1 MVYLDNA
8 ANAPVFPE
16 VLEAMLPWLRPDHVG
31 NPGSIHTQGVKAREA
46 VENARRQVAK
56 MIGADPSEVF
66 FTSGG
71 TESNNAW
78 LQNFGGDLVLT
89 TKIEHDS
96 VLEPLA
102 HRIFCPSH
110 IYPFTTRYVKTYK
123 DGSVDLHD
131 LEQLLDGTHNTIRAV
146 SIMWVNNELGT
157 VNPMK
162 EIGTLCKKYHAVFH
176 ADAVQAA
183 GHVNMNVKDC
193 GIDFCSMS
201 GHKFGAPL
209 GVGVLYISNSIR
221 KSPWIIGGGQEN
233 GMRGGTENVPG
244 IVGIGKAAE
253 IVTERLQNWKFRW
266 GFLRNTFLTDLSRD
280 MSGEFYINGDSENYS
295 SNIISLTIPGV
306 NSESLLLLLDQ
317 LDIYLSAG
325 SACSAASA
333 KSSHVLRGIGMS
345 DEDAACTVRISMG
358 FNTTVNEM
366 HEAAE
371 AIVAV
376 SHKLKSMYS

>member
-31 NPGSIHTQGVKAREA
+31 NPGSLHTQGVKAREA

-56 MIGADPSEVF
+56 MIGSDPSEVF

-78 LQNFGGDLVLT
+78 LQNFGGDLVFT

-110 IYPFTTRYVKTYK
+110 IYPFTTRNVKTYK

-253 IVTERLQNWKFRW
+253 IVTERLQNWKLRW
-266 GFLRNTFLTDLSRD
+266 GLLRDAFLTDLGLR
-280 MSGEFYINGDSENYS
+280 MPGEFYINGDSENYS

>member
-31 NPGSIHTQGVKAREA
+31 NPGSIHTQGV
-46 VENARRQVAK
+46 NARKAIDNARCQVAK
-56 MIGADPSEVF
+56 MIGADPSEIF

-78 LQNFGGDLVLT
+78 LSCFGGDLILT
-89 TKIEHDS
+89 TKLEHDS
-96 VLEPLA
+96 VLEPLLYRA
-102 HRIFCPSH
+102 MCCPQLAS
-110 IYPFTTRYVKTYK
+110 RYIKVYK
-123 DGSVDLHD
+123 DGSINLND
-131 LEQLLDGTHNTIRAV
+131 LERVLSETHANRSVAV

-162 EIGTLCKKYHAVFH
+162 EIGALCEKYSVLLHV
-176 ADAVQAA
+176 DAVQAA
-183 GHVNMNVKDC
+183 GHVDMNVKEC

-209 GVGVLYISNSIR
+209 GVGVLYISNTIR
-221 KSPWIIGGGQEN
+221 KYPWIIGGGQEH

-253 IVTERLQNWKFRW
+253 IVTERLQNWKLRW
-266 GFLRNTFLTDLSRD
+266 GFLRSTFLADLSRD
-280 MSGEFYINGDSENYS
+280 MSGEFYINGDTENYA

-317 LDIYLSAG
+317 KNIYLSAG

-358 FNTTVNEM
+358 FDTTLDEI
-366 HEAAE
+366 HEAAA
-371 AIVAV
+371 AIIEV

>member
-1 MVYLDNA
+1 MIYLDNA
-8 ANAPVFPE
+8 ANTPVFPE
-16 VLEAMLPWLRPDHVG
+16 VLEAMLPWFHADHVG
-31 NPGSIHTQGVKAREA
+31 NPGSIHTQGVKARE
-46 VENARRQVAK
+46 VIENARRQVAK

-66 FTSGG
+66 FTSSG

-78 LQNFGGDLVLT
+78 LKCFGGDKVLT
-89 TKIEHDS
+89 TVLEHDS
-96 VLEPLA
+96 VLEPLL
-102 HRIFCPSH
+102 HDKVNTYYI
-110 IYPFTTRYVKTYK
+110 KTHK
-123 DGSVDLHD
+123 DGSVDLDD
-131 LEQLLDGTHNTIRAV
+131 LERALSTIRNSGGRAV

-162 EIGTLCKKYHAVFH
+162 EIGALCKKHHTVFY

-183 GHVNMNVKDC
+183 GHVVMDVKDC
-193 GIDFCSMS
+193 KVDFCSLS

-209 GVGVLYISNSIR
+209 GVGALYISNDVH
-221 KSPWIIGGGQEN
+221 KYPWIRGGGQEN

-253 IVTERLQNWKFRW
+253 IVTERIDKWQFKWILLRSL
-266 GFLRNTFLTDLSRD
+266 FLEELKHG
-280 MSGEFYINGDSENYS
+280 MPGEFYVNGDAEQN

-317 LDIYLSAG
+317 CGIYLSAG
-325 SACSAASA
+325 SACSAAS
-333 KSSHVLRGIGMS
+333 SSISHVLKGIGMS

-358 FNTTVNEM
+358 FDTTTDEM
-366 HEAAE
+366 CNAAR

-376 SHKLKSMYS
+376 SHRLKSMYP

>member
-31 NPGSIHTQGVKAREA
+31 NPGSLHTQGVNAREA

-71 TESNNAW
+71 TEFEQCVVAKLWRRLDFNNCSGTR
-78 LQNFGGDLVLT
+78 FGSGTYVCAL
-89 TKIEHDS
+89 S
-96 VLEPLA
+96 SPLYQS
-102 HRIFCPSH
+102 PQ
-110 IYPFTTRYVKTYK
+110 K
-123 DGSVDLHD
+123 DGSVDLND
-131 LEQLLDGTHNTIRAV
+131 LERFLSDAHTAESNYLPRDGRSTAV

-157 VNPMK
+157 VNPIK
-162 EIGTLCKKYHAVFH
+162 ETGTLCKRYHAVFH

-209 GVGVLYISNSIR
+209 GVGVLYISNSLR

-253 IVTERLQNWKFRW
+253 IVTERLQNWKLRW
-266 GFLRNTFLTDLSRD
+266 GLLRDTFLTDLGLR
-280 MSGEFYINGDSENYS
+280 MPGEFYINGDSENYS

-345 DEDAACTVRISMG
+345 DEDASCTVRISIGVQCRCLMRC
-358 FNTTVNEM
+358 TKRQRL
-366 HEAAE
+366 
-371 AIVAV
+371 
-376 SHKLKSMYS
+376 S

>member
-1 MVYLDNA
+1 
-8 ANAPVFPE
+8 
-16 VLEAMLPWLRPDHVG
+16 
-31 NPGSIHTQGVKAREA
+31 
-46 VENARRQVAK
+46 
-56 MIGADPSEVF
+56 
-66 FTSGG
+66 
-71 TESNNAW
+71 
-78 LQNFGGDLVLT
+78 
-89 TKIEHDS
+89 
-96 VLEPLA
+96 
-102 HRIFCPSH
+102 
-110 IYPFTTRYVKTYK
+110 
-123 DGSVDLHD
+123 
-131 LEQLLDGTHNTIRAV
+131 
-146 SIMWVNNELGT
+146 MWVNNELGT

-162 EIGTLCKKYHAVFH
+162 EIGTLCKRYHAVFH

-253 IVTERLQNWKFRW
+253 IVTERLQNWKLRW
-266 GFLRNTFLTDLSRD
+266 GLLRDTFLTDLGLR
-280 MSGEFYINGDSENYS
+280 MPGEFYINGDNEDYS

-358 FNTTVNEM
+358 FDTTVDDM
-366 HEAAE
+366 REAAE
-371 AIVAV
+371 TIAEV
-376 SHKLKSMYS
+376 SYKLKSMYS

>member
-31 NPGSIHTQGVKAREA
+31 NPGSIHTQGVKAHEA

-78 LQNFGGDLVLT
+78 IKCFGGDLVLT
-89 TKIEHDS
+89 NNLEHDS
-96 VLEPLA
+96 ILEPL
-102 HRIFCPSH
+102 
-110 IYPFTTRYVKTYK
+110 IYGAMRQPYLASQYIKVYK
-123 DGSVDLHD
+123 DGSVDLND
-131 LEQLLDGTHNTIRAV
+131 LERALSETIANRSTAV

-209 GVGVLYISNSIR
+209 GVGVLYISNAIR

-253 IVTERLQNWKFRW
+253 IVTDRLQNWNLRW
-266 GFLRNTFLTDLSRD
+266 GFLRSTFLADLSRY
-280 MSGEFYINGDSENYS
+280 MSGEFYVNGDMENYT

-317 LDIYLSAG
+317 KNIYLSAG

-358 FNTTVNEM
+358 FDTTLDEI
-366 HEAAE
+366 HEAAA
-371 AIVAV
+371 AIIEV

>member
-31 NPGSIHTQGVKAREA
+31 NPGSLHTQGVKAREA

-56 MIGADPSEVF
+56 MIGADPSEIF

-78 LQNFGGDLVLT
+78 LKNFGGDLVLT

-123 DGSVDLHD
+123 DGSVDLYD
-131 LEQLLDGTHNTIRAV
+131 LEQLLDSTRDTIRAV

-209 GVGVLYISNSIR
+209 GVGVLYISNAIR

-253 IVTERLQNWKFRW
+253 IVTDRLQNWNLRW
-266 GFLRNTFLTDLSRD
+266 GFLRSTFLADLSRD
-280 MSGEFYINGDSENYS
+280 MSGEFYVNGDMENYT

-317 LDIYLSAG
+317 KNIYLSAG

-358 FNTTVNEM
+358 FDTTLDEI
-366 HEAAE
+366 HEAAA
-371 AIVAV
+371 AIIEV